1 MTSVLVVGATGQQ
14 GGGIISALLGYGRTD
29 LTIKAL
35 TRNTSSAAA
44 QSLSKKGV
52 QLCKGDLLDRQSL
65 LNALNG
71 MDVAY
76 LVTDFRGPEDIEGET
91 KQGKQFVDAAKES
104 VVKHIV
110 FSSVAGADIS
120 KPVDHFYTKYRLEEY
135 IKQSGLN
142 WTIFRPVGFMEVL
155 PPPGIGRFF
164 FMSAMASLMGDTK
177 QKYVAC
183 EDIGKTVAAALIN
196 PTKFSGKVVTVAG
209 EVANVDELQ
218 SALEKGEGRKGWG
231 RIWLPRW
238 IIIRLTPHHYR
249 QMFDWLF
256 YENCQPGSPEETKE
270 IVPDLLSIEAWAR
283 KQQAERAIAS

>member
-14 GGGIISALLGYGRTD
+14 GGGVISALLGYGRTD

-35 TRNTSSAAA
+35 TRNTSSAPA
-44 QSLSKKGV
+44 QTLSKKGV

-65 LNALNG
+65 LNALNDV
-71 MDVAY
+71 DVAY
-76 LVTDFRGPEDIEGET
+76 LVTDFRGPGDIEGEM
-91 KQGKQFVDAAKES
+91 KQGKQFVDVAKES
-104 VVKHIV
+104 GVKHIV

-120 KPVDHFYTKYRLEEY
+120 KPVDHFYTKYLLEEY

-142 WTIFRPVGFMEVL
+142 WTIVRPVGFMEVL

-183 EDIGKTVAAALIN
+183 EDIGKAVAAALIN
-196 PTKFSGKVVTVAG
+196 PTKFSGRVVTVAG
-209 EVANVDELQ
+209 EIANVDELQ